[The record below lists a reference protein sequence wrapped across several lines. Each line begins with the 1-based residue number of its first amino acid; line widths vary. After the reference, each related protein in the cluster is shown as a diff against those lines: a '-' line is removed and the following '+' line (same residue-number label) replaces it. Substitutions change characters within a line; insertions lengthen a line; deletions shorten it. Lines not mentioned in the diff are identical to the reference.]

1 MDNFISISNLSKSFD
16 ENVVLD
22 NIILNIKTGQV
33 TSIIGPS
40 GSGKSTLLRCI
51 NKLET
56 PDQGEIIYN
65 NQNLLDNKLNIR
77 KSLSK
82 IQMVFQSFN
91 LFNNLSVIDNC
102 IIGQIKVLK
111 RDKATARETA
121 LHFLEQVGMKDYIN
135 RNVSTLSGGQ
145 RQRVAIARTLSMSPE
160 VILFDEPTSALD
172 PEMVKEVLE
181 VIRNIITKNQTFIIV
196 THEMN
201 FSYEVSDT
209 VIFMDKGK
217 IIEIGNKS
225 ILKNPKSERLTRFLN

>member
-1 MDNFISISNLSKSFD
+1 MDNYISIKKLSKSFD
-16 ENVVLD
+16 ENKVLD
-22 NIILNIKTGQV
+22 NINLEIKTGQV

-40 GSGKSTLLRCI
+40 GSGKSTLLRCL
-51 NKLET
+51 NKLEK
-56 PDQGEIIYN
+56 PNQGEIIYN
-65 NQNLLDNKLNIR
+65 NTNLLDNKVNN
-77 KSLSK
+77 KQVLSK

-91 LFNNLSVIDNC
+91 LFTNLSVLDNC
-102 IIGQIKVLK
+102 VIGQTKVLK
-111 RDKATARETA
+111 RDKDEAKTNAIK
-121 LHFLEQVGMKDYIN
+121 FLEKVGMKDFIN

-181 VIRNIITKNQTFIIV
+181 VIRNIITKEQTFIIV

-209 VIFMDKGK
+209 VIFMDQGK
-217 IIEIGNKS
+217 IVEIGDKS

>member
-1 MDNFISISNLSKSFD
+1 MDNYISIKKLSKSFD
-16 ENVVLD
+16 ENKVLD
-22 NIILNIKTGQV
+22 NINLEIKTGQV

-40 GSGKSTLLRCI
+40 GSGKSTFLRCL
-51 NKLET
+51 NKLEK
-56 PDQGEIIYN
+56 PNQGEIIYN
-65 NQNLLDNKLNIR
+65 NTNLLDNKVNN
-77 KSLSK
+77 KQVLSK

-91 LFNNLSVIDNC
+91 LFTNLSVLDNC
-102 IIGQIKVLK
+102 VIGQTKVLK
-111 RDKATARETA
+111 RDKDEAKTNAIK
-121 LHFLEQVGMKDYIN
+121 FLEKVGMKDFIN

-181 VIRNIITKNQTFIIV
+181 VIRNIITKEQTFIIV

-209 VIFMDKGK
+209 VIFMDQGK
-217 IIEIGNKS
+217 IVEIGDKS